1 LGSGLWPG
9 GMTQCGCTCP
19 HGRTSHVGKGAKEI
33 PGQIM
38 HQDGFPADRYS
49 WVTLISAAFFCPPEP
64 AGRATMGALAGR
76 GTSCGMRDGLVGR
89 RTMGALAGRG
99 TSCGM
104 RDGLVGRRTMGAL
117 AGHGTS
123 CGMRDGL
130 VGHEM
135 SRGLVGRYT
144 GCGLVGR
151 YTGCGLVGHRILHRQ
166 DFLHLASSALS

>member
-1 LGSGLWPG
+1 
-9 GMTQCGCTCP
+9 
-19 HGRTSHVGKGAKEI
+19 
-33 PGQIM
+33 
-38 HQDGFPADRYS
+38 
-49 WVTLISAAFFCPPEP
+49 
-64 AGRATMGALAGR
+64 
-76 GTSCGMRDGLVGR
+76 
-89 RTMGALAGRG
+89 
-99 TSCGM
+99 M

-144 GCGLVGR
+144 GCDLVGR
-151 YTGCGLVGHRILHRQ
+151 YTGCDLVGHRILHRQ